1 AARGIMTDL
10 PNLEINPTSA
20 TAYSIS
26 IEPTE
31 LMGVSKDGMS
41 YHIISIDGLTTTQGS
56 LPVFCAASKDKGDAK
71 IGYIAA
77 A

>member
-1 AARGIMTDL
+1 LYPI
-10 PNLEINPTSA
+10 SA
-20 TAYSIS
+20 KAFSIS

-31 LMGVSKDGMS
+31 LMGFSIDGMS
-41 YHIISIDGLTTTQGS
+41 YHIISIVGLTTSQGS
-56 LPVFCAASKDKGDAK
+56 LPVCCAASTDNGVAK